1 LTIADMSESFASTES
16 KSAQLAEV
24 LSVSWEKKVL
34 GCGC

>member
-1 LTIADMSESFASTES
+1 MPEELNEYP
-16 KSAQLAEV
+16 KSAQLGEV